1 MMALQYII
9 GTLFLAAG
17 IIYAVYILKD
27 AITDKAAFNAQ
38 PGNLKVIM
46 IAETIVYFFCTIGIS
61 DFVMNTITIR
71 RLKLAEPETLPYCLI
86 TAGIVPGAFISVLY
100 MRNAG
105 AMDNLTLLVF
115 IICLA
120 VGSFLGSRAV
130 GQMKGETIRRAM
142 VALLS
147 LSVLVLIARMV
158 MTQGAANTE
167 VALRGAK
174 LVIMALTT
182 LVFGFTNMLGI
193 PAKPFLTTALLLLGL
208 SPIATLALILGA
220 VPISVVTGGINVV
233 RRKRYNKKHA
243 VSAVTAG
250 CAAAFVGC
258 MLAISL
264 NAAALNVILI
274 AVIIV
279 AIISLIKK

>member
-1 MMALQYII
+1 MALQYII

-71 RLKLAEPETLPYCLI
+71 RLKLAEPETLPDCLI
-86 TAGIVPGAFISVLY
+86 TAGIVPGAFISFLY

-147 LSVLVLIARMV
+147 LSVLVLIARMI

-174 LVIMALTT
+174 LVILALTT

>member
-1 MMALQYII
+1 MSLQYII

-27 AITDKAAFNAQ
+27 AITEKAAFNAQ
-38 PGNLKVIM
+38 PGNLKVIL

-71 RLKLAEPETLPYCLI
+71 RLKLAEPETLPDCLI
-86 TAGIVPGAFISVLY
+86 TAGIVPGAFISFLY

-115 IICLA
+115 IICMA

-130 GQMKGETIRRAM
+130 GHMKGETIRRAM

-167 VALRGAK
+167 VALRGVK
-174 LVIMALTT
+174 LVILALTT

-233 RRKRYNKKHA
+233 SRKRYNKKHA

>member
-1 MMALQYII
+1 MALQYII

-27 AITDKAAFNAQ
+27 AITDKAAFNTQ

-71 RLKLAEPETLPYCLI
+71 RLKLAEPETLPDCLI
-86 TAGIVPGAFISVLY
+86 TAGIVPGAFISFLY

-167 VALRGAK
+167 IALRGAK
-174 LVIMALTT
+174 LVILALTT

>member
-1 MMALQYII
+1 MALQYII

-17 IIYAVYILKD
+17 IVYAVYILKD
-27 AITDKAAFNAQ
+27 AITDKATFNAQ

-71 RLKLAEPETLPYCLI
+71 RLKLAEPETLPDCLI
-86 TAGIVPGAFISVLY
+86 TAGIVPGAFISFLY

-115 IICLA
+115 MICMA

-147 LSVLVLIARMV
+147 LSVLVLIARMI

-174 LVIMALTT
+174 LVILALTT

-220 VPISVVTGGINVV
+220 VPVSVVTGGINVV

-279 AIISLIKK
+279 AIISLIKN

>member
-1 MMALQYII
+1 MALQYII

-17 IIYAVYILKD
+17 IVYAVYILKD

-71 RLKLAEPETLPYCLI
+71 RLKLAEPETLPDCLI
-86 TAGIVPGAFISVLY
+86 TAGIVPGAFISFLY

-167 VALRGAK
+167 IALRGAK
-174 LVIMALTT
+174 LVILALTT

-279 AIISLIKK
+279 AIISLIKN

>member
-1 MMALQYII
+1 MALQYII

-17 IIYAVYILKD
+17 IVYAVYILKD

-71 RLKLAEPETLPYCLI
+71 RLKLAEPETLPDCLI
-86 TAGIVPGAFISVLY
+86 TAGIVPGAFISFLY

-115 IICLA
+115 MICMA

-147 LSVLVLIARMV
+147 LSVLVLIARMI

-174 LVIMALTT
+174 LVILALTT

-279 AIISLIKK
+279 AIISLIKN

>member
-1 MMALQYII
+1 MALQYII

-71 RLKLAEPETLPYCLI
+71 RLKLAEPETLPDCLI
-86 TAGIVPGAFISVLY
+86 TAGIVPGAFISFLY

>member
-1 MMALQYII
+1 MALQYII

-71 RLKLAEPETLPYCLI
+71 QLKLAEPETLPDCLI
-86 TAGIVPGAFISVLY
+86 TAGIVPGAFISFLY

-174 LVIMALTT
+174 LVILALTT

-208 SPIATLALILGA
+208 SPIATLVLILGA

>member
-1 MMALQYII
+1 MALQYII

-71 RLKLAEPETLPYCLI
+71 RLKLAEPETLPDCLI
-86 TAGIVPGAFISVLY
+86 TAGIVPGAFISFLY

-147 LSVLVLIARMV
+147 LSVLVLIARMI

>member
-1 MMALQYII
+1 MALQYII

-71 RLKLAEPETLPYCLI
+71 RLKLAEPETLPDCLI
-86 TAGIVPGAFISVLY
+86 TAGIVPGAFISFLY

-120 VGSFLGSRAV
+120 LGSFLGSRAV

>member
-1 MMALQYII
+1 MALQYII

-71 RLKLAEPETLPYCLI
+71 RLKLAEPETLPDCLI
-86 TAGIVPGAFISVLY
+86 TAGIVPGAFISFLY

-174 LVIMALTT
+174 LVILALTT

>member
-1 MMALQYII
+1 MALQYII

-71 RLKLAEPETLPYCLI
+71 RLKLAEPETLPDCLI
-86 TAGIVPGAFISVLY
+86 TAGIVPGAFISFLY

-115 IICLA
+115 MICMA

-147 LSVLVLIARMV
+147 LSVLVLIARMI

-174 LVIMALTT
+174 LVILALTT

>member
-1 MMALQYII
+1 MALQYII

-71 RLKLAEPETLPYCLI
+71 RLKLAEPETLPDCLI
-86 TAGIVPGAFISVLY
+86 TAGIVPGAFISFLY

-243 VSAVTAG
+243 LSAVTAG